1 MTTAAQ
7 ESAAQY
13 LFAARTRGTPG
24 DRIPEAFRPADIDAA
39 LAIQQRVHAL
49 TGLQVGGWKC
59 SVPSAARA
67 ILAAPIYA
75 PTIRRDSP
83 CPLPAVG
90 GIAKIEPEVAFRL
103 GRDLPP
109 RGTPY
114 TEEEIRS
121 AIGAAHLVIEL
132 IGARY
137 ADPASVSFPELLA
150 DNVANAGLFVGP
162 VVADPFTRPLEQFPL
177 VVRTPAGPLH
187 TREGKHP
194 DGHPLLPLYWLA
206 NYLATRG
213 DFLRAGQIVTT
224 GSYAG
229 VLEVPLATP
238 LTFAYGDLPEFTVT
252 FAAAS

>member
-1 MTTAAQ
+1 
-7 ESAAQY
+7 
-13 LFAARTRGTPG
+13 
-24 DRIPEAFRPADIDAA
+24 
-39 LAIQQRVHAL
+39 
-49 TGLQVGGWKC
+49 
-59 SVPSAARA
+59 
-67 ILAAPIYA
+67 
-75 PTIRRDSP
+75 
-83 CPLPAVG
+83 
-90 GIAKIEPEVAFRL
+90 VAFLL

-114 TEEEIRS
+114 TEQEIRS

-162 VVADPFTRPLEQFPL
+162 AIADPFTRPLEQFPL

-238 LTFAYGDLPEFTVT
+238 LTFAYGDFPGFTVT
-252 FAAAS
+252 FAAS